1 MEWNSPGPM
10 NWKVIQCIDKHWW
23 CFFHFKHKELDKCP
37 SKGFKEEQS
46 YPQRST
52 SCIWC
57 RDLCNIEWCNQ
68 KKAAEKQERERE
80 QERGKIEAGRRQG
93 RQSWMLHRRGKVWS
107 KTKNTPNNQGG
118 VHSSIPRLSQ
128 RCKDSK
134 KYTVQFHPFKSTP
147 GCVPNNQKLSQGSQ
161 ERLWLWCWPQRSF
174 KQAWKMIDS
183 TVYKQCKY
191 SWRGKKQNV
200 RIIIYQC

>member
-1 MEWNSPGPM
+1 MHRQTLM
-10 NWKVIQCIDKHWW
+10 VLL
-23 CFFHFKHKELDKCP
+23 HFKHKELDKCP

-57 RDLCNIEWCNQ
+57 RDLHIEWCKSQ

-93 RQSWMLHRRGKVWS
+93 RQSWMLQERERSWS

-128 RCKDSK
+128 RCKIPK
-134 KYTVQFHPFKSTP
+134 VYCVFHPFKSAP
-147 GCVPNNQKLSQGSQ
+147 GCVPNKLVKLSQGSQ
-161 ERLWLWCWPQRSF
+161 E
-174 KQAWKMIDS
+174 K
-183 TVYKQCKY
+183 TVAL
-191 SWRGKKQNV
+191 V
-200 RIIIYQC
+200 LTTEVI